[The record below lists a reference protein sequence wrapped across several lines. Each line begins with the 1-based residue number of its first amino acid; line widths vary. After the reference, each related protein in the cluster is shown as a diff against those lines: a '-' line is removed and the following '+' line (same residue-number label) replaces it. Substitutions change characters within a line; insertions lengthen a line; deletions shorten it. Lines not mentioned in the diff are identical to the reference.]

1 MVNYN
6 MKKILDIIKSINPF
20 SNKKTD
26 NKILYTIKILLTA
39 GVLYFISL
47 LIGEAF
53 IIGGSYLFGYNA
65 TDNQLPYDI
74 MLLCSFYGY
83 IITILTFI
91 FFVKKR
97 NKDKLSKIGLDSNF
111 KTFFKGILIG
121 IVSLLLIIIPL
132 ILCGAIKF
140 VGINN
145 DINWLFFGLYFG
157 GYLIQSFM
165 EELICRGFILHRLKE
180 KLPIIIAIIISI
192 LLFSVGHFSKM
203 FSEGVL
209 IGIIGIL
216 NLILIS
222 LIFVILTLK
231 NKNIYGATGFHFI
244 WNFALFSIIG
254 LNLSGLETNNSIFKM
269 EAVNKFLTGYSYGIE
284 SSIIS
289 TIVYLV
295 VLLVLVSSL
304 LLSKYKKRK

>member
-1 MVNYN
+1 
-6 MKKILDIIKSINPF
+6 MKKIFNIIKSINPF
-20 SNKKTD
+20 SNKNTD

-47 LIGEAF
+47 IIGEGL

-74 MLLCSFYGY
+74 MLICSFYGY

-91 FFVKKR
+91 IFVKKR
-97 NKDKLSKIGLDSNF
+97 NKDKLSNIGLDSNF
-111 KTFFKGILIG
+111 KTFFIGILMG
-121 IVSLLLIIIPL
+121 IVSLSLIIVPL

-145 DINWLFFGLYFG
+145 NINWLFFSLYFG

-165 EELICRGFILHRLKE
+165 EELICRGFILHRLKD

-192 LLFSVGHFSKM
+192 LFFSIGHFSKM
-203 FSEGVL
+203 FEEGAL
-209 IGIIGIL
+209 IGIIGIV
-216 NLILIS
+216 NLMLIS

-254 LNLSGLETNNSIFKM
+254 LNLSGLETTNSIFKM

-284 SSIIS
+284 SSLIFTIILS
-289 TIVYLV
+289 
-295 VLLVLVSSL
+295 LVLASIL
-304 LLSKYKKRK
+304 LISKYKKSK

>member
-1 MVNYN
+1 
-6 MKKILDIIKSINPF
+6 MKKILNIIKSINPF
-20 SNKKTD
+20 SNKNTD

-39 GVLYFISL
+39 GILYFASL
-47 LIGEAF
+47 LIGEAL

-91 FFVKKR
+91 IFVKKR
-97 NKDKLSKIGLDSNF
+97 NKDKLSNIGLDKNF
-111 KTFFKGILIG
+111 KTFFIGILLG
-121 IVSLLLIIIPL
+121 IVTLALIIILL
-132 ILCGAIKF
+132 ILCGAIKYI
-140 VGINN
+140 GINN
-145 DINWLFFGLYFG
+145 SVNWLFFGLYFG

-165 EELICRGFILHRLKE
+165 EELICRGFILHRLKDRI
-180 KLPIIIAIIISI
+180 LVIVAIIISI
-192 LLFSVGHFSKM
+192 LFFSVGHFSKM
-203 FSEGVL
+203 FAEGTL
-209 IGIIGIL
+209 IGIIGIV

-222 LIFVILTLK
+222 LIFVMLTLE

-254 LNLSGLETNNSIFKM
+254 LNLSGLETTNSIFKM

-284 SSIIS
+284 SSIVCTIILSIVLIS
-289 TIVYLV
+289 I
-295 VLLVLVSSL
+295 LLIL
-304 LLSKYKKRK
+304 KYKKNK

>member
-6 MKKILDIIKSINPF
+6 MMKVLNIFKSINPF
-20 SNKKTD
+20 SNKNTD
-26 NKILYTIKILLTA
+26 NKILYTIKILFTA

-47 LIGEAF
+47 LIGEAL

-74 MLLCSFYGY
+74 MLICSFYGY
-83 IITILTFI
+83 IVTILIFI
-91 FFVKKR
+91 IFVKKR
-97 NKDKLSKIGLDSNF
+97 NKDKLSKIGLDINF
-111 KTFFKGILIG
+111 KTFFKGVLIG
-121 IVSLLLIIIPL
+121 IVSLSLIIILL
-132 ILCGAIKF
+132 ILFGAIKF

-145 DINWLFFGLYFG
+145 NVNWLFFGLYFG

-180 KLPIIIAIIISI
+180 KLPIIVAIIISI
-192 LLFSVGHFSKM
+192 LFFSIGHFDKM
-203 FSEGVL
+203 FNESAL

-216 NLILIS
+216 NLIIIS
-222 LIFVILTLK
+222 LIFVVITLK

-244 WNFALFSIIG
+244 WNFTLFSIIG
-254 LNLSGLETNNSIFKM
+254 LNLSGLETTNSIFKM

-284 SSIIS
+284 SSIVC
-289 TIVYLV
+289 TIMLSLALV
-295 VLLVLVSSL
+295 SL
-304 LLSKYKKRK
+304 LLISKCNKSS

>member
-1 MVNYN
+1 

-97 NKDKLSKIGLDSNF
+97 NKDKLSKIGLDSYF

-140 VGINN
+140 AGINN

-203 FSEGVL
+203 FGEGVL
-209 IGIIGIL
+209 IGIIGIV

>member
-1 MVNYN
+1 
-6 MKKILDIIKSINPF
+6 MKKILNIVKSINPF
-20 SNKKTD
+20 SNKNTD

-47 LIGEAF
+47 LIGEGL

-74 MLLCSFYGY
+74 MLICSFYGY

-91 FFVKKR
+91 IFVKKR
-97 NKDKLSKIGLDSNF
+97 NKDKLSNIGLDKNF
-111 KTFFKGILIG
+111 KTFFIGILVG
-121 IVSLLLIIIPL
+121 IVFLALIIIPL
-132 ILCGAIKF
+132 ILCGAVKF

-145 DINWLFFGLYFG
+145 NINWLFFGLYFG

-165 EELICRGFILHRLKE
+165 EELICRGFILYRLKD
-180 KLPIIIAIIISI
+180 KLPIVIAIIISI
-192 LLFSVGHFSKM
+192 LFFSIGHFSKL
-203 FSEGVL
+203 FEEGVL
-209 IGIIGIL
+209 IGIIGIV
-216 NLILIS
+216 NLLLIS
-222 LIFVILTLK
+222 LVFVMLTLK

-254 LNLSGLETNNSIFKM
+254 LNLSGLETTNSIFKM

-284 SSIIS
+284 SSIVC
-289 TIVYLV
+289 TIILS
-295 VLLVLVSSL
+295 LVLAGIL
-304 LLSKYKKRK
+304 LISKYKKSK

>member
-1 MVNYN
+1 

-132 ILCGAIKF
+132 ILCGAINF

-145 DINWLFFGLYFG
+145 DINWLFFGLFFG